1 MSVKH
6 PIIAITGASGAG
18 TSTARGIF
26 EGIFRREGIHAA
38 IIEGDS
44 FHRYEREELRRV
56 NDAREAAGKPFI
68 SPFGLEANCFDQ
80 LEALFRAYSETGTG
94 QYRRYLHDE
103 AEAAARGQAAGTFT
117 PWQALPEPTDL
128 LFYEGLHGAL
138 KTAEVDVARYP
149 DLLIGIAP
157 VINLEWIQKIHRDT
171 RMRGY
176 ARETVAAAIL
186 ARMDDY
192 VHYIVPQF
200 ELTQINFQRVPLVD
214 TSNPIIAR
222 TIPAASESL
231 VVIRFADPR
240 GVDFPYLLTMIPHA
254 FMSRANTLVI
264 PGDRQDL
271 AMQLILT
278 PLIWQL
284 MAKKENAASGE

>member
-1 MSVKH
+1 M
-6 PIIAITGASGAG
+6 
-18 TSTARGIF
+18 RGIF
-26 EGIFRREGIHAA
+26 EGIFRRENVHAA

-44 FHRYEREELRRV
+44 FHRYERAELHRL
-56 NDAREAAGKPFI
+56 NNEREAEGKPLV
-68 SPFGLEANCFDQ
+68 SLFGPDANHFDELEKLFQ
-80 LEALFRAYSETGTG
+80 LYAETGTG
-94 QYRRYLHDE
+94 KYRHYLHDE
-103 AEAAARGQAAGTFT
+103 TEAAKYGQLAGTFT
-117 PWQALPEPTDL
+117 PWEELPEPTDI
-128 LFYEGLHGAL
+128 LFYEGLHGAI

-171 RMRGY
+171 SMRGY
-176 ARETVAAAIL
+176 SRETVAAIIL

-192 VHYIVPQF
+192 VRYIVPQF
-200 ELTQINFQRVPLVD
+200 ELTHINFQRVPLVD

-222 TIPAASESL
+222 TIPSESESM

-240 GVDFPYLLTMIPHA
+240 GVDFPYLLAMIPHS
-254 FMSRANTLVI
+254 FMSRANTIVI

-284 MAKKENAASGE
+284 MAKKENASL